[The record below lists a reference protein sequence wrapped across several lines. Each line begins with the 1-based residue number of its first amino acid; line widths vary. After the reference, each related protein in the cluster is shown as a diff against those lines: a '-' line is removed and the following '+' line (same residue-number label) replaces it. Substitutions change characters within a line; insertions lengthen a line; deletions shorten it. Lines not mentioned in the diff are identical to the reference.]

1 MPTAGAQPPLWV
13 TPAAGSRSVPV
24 PKIVARSPPP
34 AAQTARTA
42 NLFHRVNGTIL
53 RTHLHA
59 AATLSRDAAIVSQV
73 ERQGLAY
80 TPITTQELEHARN
93 NLHVLAL
100 EEDQLEAAEEAL
112 RRSEELIHGDA
123 RFLSGTEDM
132 AGVTPHEGELE
143 HLVRDEET
151 LSNARSRMDDTIRLA
166 WYRSICVLR
175 LCVTRLEAY
184 HGDSAPTLASMRREV
199 QVLQTESEAKWKTVE
214 TFIAATR
221 YKMEDTLAEVRQLVH
236 EYEAL
241 AEKKGIKPQA
251 IQRIRDL
258 ARLHVEEHGPER
270 EMNLAA
276 GGLFEQRRVQ

>member
-1 MPTAGAQPPLWV
+1 MSNGGQPPRWV
-13 TPAAGSRSVPV
+13 TPSAGSTSVPD
-24 PKIVARSPPP
+24 IVARSPSP
-34 AAQTARTA
+34 AAQAARTA
-42 NLFHRVNGTIL
+42 NLLNRVNGTIL
-53 RTHLHA
+53 RAHLHA

-80 TPITTQELEHARN
+80 RPVTIQELEHARN

-112 RRSEELIHGDA
+112 RRSEELVAHGDTD
-123 RFLSGTEDM
+123 FLSSTEDM
-132 AGVTPHEGELE
+132 AGVTPHERELE
-143 HLVRDEET
+143 LLVRDEQMLT
-151 LSNARSRMDDTIRLA
+151 ATMGQLNDSIRIA

-184 HGDSAPTLASMRREV
+184 HGDSAPTLASMRREA
-199 QVLQTESEAKWKTVE
+199 QVLQTDSEAKWKTVE

-221 YKMEDTLAEVRQLVH
+221 YKMENTLTEVRSLVH

-241 AEKKGIKPQA
+241 AARQGIKPQD

-258 ARLHVEEHGPER
+258 ARLHVEQHGPER
-270 EMNLAA
+270 EMNLGA
-276 GGLFEQRRVQ
+276 GGLFGQRQIQ